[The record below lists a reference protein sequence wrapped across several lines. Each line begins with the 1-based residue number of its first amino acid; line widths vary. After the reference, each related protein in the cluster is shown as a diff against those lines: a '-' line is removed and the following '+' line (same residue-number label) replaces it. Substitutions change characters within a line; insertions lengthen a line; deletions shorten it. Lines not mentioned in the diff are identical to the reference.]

1 VHLLVLVQKKKR
13 RPGPRQRSRLNPSG
27 HSLGDGTCKPHP
39 YKNSRRVHCST
50 TLHRAAWARELQ
62 AESASGAVRSVGFIG
77 IKPPQRS
84 LATSQPPALLPSHL
98 SLTMRACRTALAAS
112 IVLIT
117 ACIRVHGVA
126 AQGTRSHSCACC
138 ACSFSRCWVDWMTLG

>member
-1 VHLLVLVQKKKR
+1 MHLLVLVQKKKR

-84 LATSQPPALLPSHL
+84 LATPHPPCPATITLIVDDARMSYCINRIDSPHRGMCPGPWRGWSRYTPLVCLLRVMCSAVVG
-98 SLTMRACRTALAAS
+98 LT
-112 IVLIT
+112 
-117 ACIRVHGVA
+117 G
-126 AQGTRSHSCACC
+126 
-138 ACSFSRCWVDWMTLG
+138 